1 MFAEY
6 NSEIE
11 SGSIC
16 TIAVLP
22 ANDCVIEDFNEIC
35 WLPVIKYWPFFWF
48 LSILT
53 WTVLKSSGTRWISS
67 MITGSG
73 NLVKNSSGSFFARE
87 RTFISSRFA

>member
-22 ANDCVIEDFNEIC
+22 ANDCVIEDFKEIC
-35 WLPVIKYWPFFWF
+35 
-48 LSILT
+48 
-53 WTVLKSSGTRWISS
+53 
-67 MITGSG
+67 
-73 NLVKNSSGSFFARE
+73 
-87 RTFISSRFA
+87 